1 MTPYPSLPSSHNGLK
16 AFEAA
21 ARLMSFTLA
30 ADELHVT
37 QSAISR
43 QIKQLED
50 ELNASLVIRKHRAI
64 ELTEHGH
71 DLYVALRE
79 SYANVEA
86 VIASWGEPKQ
96 KRIVI
101 KATLSFATRVL
112 ISKVRELNERY
123 QDYEIVIVPVIEED
137 ESINSSEYDLL
148 IFHTRFKKRY
158 DKAPNI
164 TFLREEFMAPV
175 CSTSLTNSASL
186 GNSTNLTNQD
196 TDLDSILTLPRLHPT
211 LDHHDWKVWLADV
224 ESPPK
229 KPVRNT
235 SFLSLDMALSACLSG
250 EGVTV
255 TDLLLVLQDL
265 QRGFLYCPK
274 DAKIQH
280 SAWTYFM
287 HQRTHT
293 PIINDL
299 IEWLREET
307 AKEIELLKSLAQQY
321 QWFGVIEQDKG
332 FGRLS

>member
-30 ADELHVT
+30 ADELNVT

-50 ELNASLVIRKHRAI
+50 DLNASLVIRKHRAI
-64 ELTEHGH
+64 ELTEQGH
-71 DLYVALRE
+71 DLYVALRDSYGNIE
-79 SYANVEA
+79 S
-86 VIASWGEPKQ
+86 VIASWSEPKQ

-123 QDYEIVIVPVIEED
+123 PDYEIVIVPVIEED
-137 ESINSSEYDLL
+137 EAINSSEYDLL

-158 DKAPNI
+158 DNTPDI

-186 GNSTNLTNQD
+186 TTQD
-196 TDLDSILTLPRLHPT
+196 TDLDSILTMPRLHPT

-224 ESPPK
+224 EFPPK

-235 SFLSLDMALSACLSG
+235 SFLSLDLALSACLSG

-255 TDLLLVLQDL
+255 TDLLLVLQEL

-274 DAKIQH
+274 NAKIQH
-280 SAWTYFM
+280 SAWTYFG
-287 HQRTHT
+287 HQRTHS
-293 PIINDL
+293 PVISDL
-299 IEWLREET
+299 IEWLKGET
-307 AKEIELLKSLAQQY
+307 AKEIELLKALSHQNH
-321 QWFGVIEQDKG
+321 WSGVIQDH
-332 FGRLS
+332 

>member
-30 ADELHVT
+30 ADELNVT

-50 ELNASLVIRKHRAI
+50 DLNASLVIRKHRAI
-64 ELTEHGH
+64 ELTEQGH
-71 DLYVALRE
+71 DLYVALRDSYGNIE
-79 SYANVEA
+79 S
-86 VIASWGEPKQ
+86 VIGSWSEPKQ

-123 QDYEIVIVPVIEED
+123 PDYEIVIVPVIEED
-137 ESINSSEYDLL
+137 EAINSSEYDLL

-158 DKAPNI
+158 DNTPDI

-186 GNSTNLTNQD
+186 TTQD
-196 TDLDSILTLPRLHPT
+196 TDLDSILTMPRLHPT

-224 ESPPK
+224 EFPPK

-235 SFLSLDMALSACLSG
+235 SFLSLDLALSACLSG

-255 TDLLLVLQDL
+255 TDLLLVLQEL

-274 DAKIQH
+274 NAKIQH
-280 SAWTYFM
+280 SAWTYFG
-287 HQRTHT
+287 HQRTHS
-293 PIINDL
+293 PVISDL
-299 IEWLREET
+299 IEWLKGET
-307 AKEIELLKSLAQQY
+307 AKEIELLKALSHQNH
-321 QWFGVIEQDKG
+321 WSGVIQDH
-332 FGRLS
+332 

>member
-50 ELNASLVIRKHRAI
+50 ELSASLVVRKHRAI
-64 ELTEHGH
+64 ELTPQGH
-71 DLYVALRE
+71 DLYRVLRE
-79 SYANVEA
+79 SYGNIEA
-86 VIASWGEPKQ
+86 VMASWKDPKQ

-123 QDYEIVIVPVIEED
+123 PDYEIVIVPVIEED
-137 ESINSSEYDLL
+137 EAINSSEYDLL

-158 DKAPNI
+158 DNAPDI

-175 CSTSLTNSASL
+175 CSTNVITE
-186 GNSTNLTNQD
+186 D
-196 TDLDSILTLPRLHPT
+196 TDLTSILTMPRIHPT

-255 TDLLLVLQDL
+255 TDLLLVLKEL
-265 QRGFLYCPK
+265 QRGFLYCPEH
-274 DAKIQH
+274 AKLQH
-280 SAWTYFM
+280 SAWTYYI

-293 PIINDL
+293 PVIDDIID
-299 IEWLREET
+299 WLREET
-307 AKEIELLKSLAQQY
+307 AKEIELLKQLALQY
-321 QWFGVIEQDKG
+321 HWSGVIKAQD
-332 FGRLS
+332 

>member
-1 MTPYPSLPSSHNGLK
+1 MTPYPSLPPSHNGLK

-30 ADELHVT
+30 AEELHVT

-64 ELTEHGH
+64 ELTVQGH

-79 SYANVEA
+79 SYANIEA
-86 VIASWGEPKQ
+86 VIASWSEPKQ

-123 QDYEIVIVPVIEED
+123 QDHEIVIVPVIEED

-158 DKAPNI
+158 DKAPDI

-175 CSTSLTNSASL
+175 CSTSLT
-186 GNSTNLTNQD
+186 TKD

-224 ESPPK
+224 EFPPK

-255 TDLLLVLQDL
+255 TDLLLVQQDL

-274 DAKIQH
+274 NAKIQH
-280 SAWTYFM
+280 SAWTYFI
-287 HQRTHT
+287 HQRSHT

-307 AKEIELLKSLAQQY
+307 TKEIELLKVLSHQNH
-321 QWFGVIEQDKG
+321 WFGVISDQQ
-332 FGRLS
+332 

>member
-30 ADELHVT
+30 ADELNVT

-64 ELTEHGH
+64 ELTVQGH

-79 SYANVEA
+79 SYGNIEA
-86 VIASWGEPKQ
+86 VIASWSEPKQ

-123 QDYEIVIVPVIEED
+123 QEYEIVIVPVIEED

-158 DKAPNI
+158 DKAPDI

-175 CSTSLTNSASL
+175 CSTSLT
-186 GNSTNLTNQD
+186 TKD

-255 TDLLLVLQDL
+255 TDLLLVRQDL

-274 DAKIQH
+274 NAKIQH
-280 SAWTYFM
+280 SAWTYFI
-287 HQRTHT
+287 HQRSHT

-307 AKEIELLKSLAQQY
+307 AKEIELLKSLAHQNH
-321 QWFGVIEQDKG
+321 WFGVISDHQ
-332 FGRLS
+332 

>member
-21 ARLMSFTLA
+21 SRLMSFTLA
-30 ADELHVT
+30 ADELNVT

-64 ELTEHGH
+64 ELTEQGH

-79 SYANVEA
+79 SYGNIES
-86 VIASWGEPKQ
+86 VIASWSEPKQ

-123 QDYEIVIVPVIEED
+123 PDYEIVIVPVIEED
-137 ESINSSEYDLL
+137 EAINSSEYDLL

-158 DKAPNI
+158 DNTPDI

-186 GNSTNLTNQD
+186 TTQD
-196 TDLDSILTLPRLHPT
+196 TDLDSILTMPRLHPT

-224 ESPPK
+224 EFPPK

-235 SFLSLDMALSACLSG
+235 SFLSLDLALSACLSG

-255 TDLLLVLQDL
+255 TDLLLVLQEL

-274 DAKIQH
+274 NAKIQH
-280 SAWTYFM
+280 SAWTYFG
-287 HQRTHT
+287 HQRTHS
-293 PIINDL
+293 PVINDL
-299 IEWLREET
+299 IEWLKGET
-307 AKEIELLKSLAQQY
+307 AKEIELLKALSHQNH
-321 QWFGVIEQDKG
+321 WSGVIQDH
-332 FGRLS
+332 

>member
-1 MTPYPSLPSSHNGLK
+1 MTPYPSLPPSHNGLK

-30 ADELHVT
+30 AEELHVT

-64 ELTEHGH
+64 ELTVQGH

-79 SYANVEA
+79 SYANIEA
-86 VIASWGEPKQ
+86 VIASWSEPKQ

-123 QDYEIVIVPVIEED
+123 QDHEIVIVPVIEED

-158 DKAPNI
+158 DKAPDI

-175 CSTSLTNSASL
+175 CSTSLT
-186 GNSTNLTNQD
+186 TKD

-224 ESPPK
+224 EFPPK

-255 TDLLLVLQDL
+255 TDLLLVQQDL

-274 DAKIQH
+274 NAKIQH
-280 SAWTYFM
+280 SAWTYFI
-287 HQRTHT
+287 HQRSHT

-307 AKEIELLKSLAQQY
+307 TKEIELLKVLSHQNH
-321 QWFGVIEQDKG
+321 WFGVIQDQQ
-332 FGRLS
+332 

>member
-1 MTPYPSLPSSHNGLK
+1 MTPYPNLPSSHNGLK

-30 ADELHVT
+30 ADELNVT

-50 ELNASLVIRKHRAI
+50 ELNAPLIIRKHRAI
-64 ELTEHGH
+64 ELTEQGH
-71 DLYVALRE
+71 DLYTALRE
-79 SYANVEA
+79 SYRSIES
-86 VIASWGEPKQ
+86 VIASWREPKQ

-123 QDYEIVIVPVIEED
+123 PDYEIVIVPVIEED
-137 ESINSSEYDLL
+137 EAINSSEYDLL
-148 IFHTRFKKRY
+148 IFHTRFKSRY
-158 DKAPNI
+158 DNAPDI

-175 CSTSLTNSASL
+175 CSTSLTNAL
-186 GNSTNLTNQD
+186 GLTKKD
-196 TDLDSILTLPRLHPT
+196 TDLDSILTMPRLHPT

-224 ESPPK
+224 ESPPT

-265 QRGFLYCPK
+265 QRGFLYCPQN
-274 DAKIQH
+274 AKIQH
-280 SAWTYFM
+280 SAWTYFI
-287 HQRTHT
+287 HQRTHST
-293 PIINDL
+293 VINDL
-299 IEWLREET
+299 IEWLKIET
-307 AKEIELLKSLAQQY
+307 KNEIELLKSLSQQNH
-321 QWFGVIEQDKG
+321 WSGVIEDQH
-332 FGRLS
+332 

>member
-21 ARLMSFTLA
+21 ARQMSFTLA
-30 ADELHVT
+30 ADELNVT

-64 ELTEHGH
+64 ELTEQGH
-71 DLYVALRE
+71 DLYVALRDSYGNIE
-79 SYANVEA
+79 S
-86 VIASWGEPKQ
+86 VIASWSEPKQ

-123 QDYEIVIVPVIEED
+123 PDYEIVIVPVIEED
-137 ESINSSEYDLL
+137 EAINSSEYDLL

-158 DKAPNI
+158 DNTPDI

-186 GNSTNLTNQD
+186 TTQD
-196 TDLDSILTLPRLHPT
+196 TDLDSILTMPRLHPT

-224 ESPPK
+224 EFPPK

-235 SFLSLDMALSACLSG
+235 SFLSLDLALSACLSG

-255 TDLLLVLQDL
+255 TDLLLVLQEL

-274 DAKIQH
+274 NAKIQH
-280 SAWTYFM
+280 SAWTYFG
-287 HQRTHT
+287 HQRTHS
-293 PIINDL
+293 PVISDL
-299 IEWLREET
+299 IEWLKGET
-307 AKEIELLKSLAQQY
+307 AKEIELLKALSHQNH
-321 QWFGVIEQDKG
+321 WSGVIQDH
-332 FGRLS
+332 

>member
-30 ADELHVT
+30 AEELHVT

-64 ELTEHGH
+64 ELTVQGH

-79 SYANVEA
+79 SYGNIES
-86 VIASWGEPKQ
+86 VIASWSEPKQ

-158 DKAPNI
+158 DKAPDI

-175 CSTSLTNSASL
+175 CSTSLM
-186 GNSTNLTNQD
+186 NSTSLITKDTN
-196 TDLDSILTLPRLHPT
+196 LDSILTLPRLHPT

-224 ESPPK
+224 ESPPT

-255 TDLLLVLQDL
+255 TDLLLVQQDL

-274 DAKIQH
+274 NAKIQH
-280 SAWTYFM
+280 SAWTYFI
-287 HQRTHT
+287 HQRSHT

-299 IEWLREET
+299 IEWLKEET
-307 AKEIELLKSLAQQY
+307 TKEIELLKALSQQNH
-321 QWFGVIEQDKG
+321 WFGVIQDH
-332 FGRLS
+332 

>member
-21 ARLMSFTLA
+21 ARLMSFTHA
-30 ADELHVT
+30 ADELNVT

-50 ELNASLVIRKHRAI
+50 ELNASLIIRKHRAI
-64 ELTEHGH
+64 ELTVQGH

-79 SYANVEA
+79 SYGNIEA
-86 VIASWGEPKQ
+86 VIASWSEPKQ

-123 QDYEIVIVPVIEED
+123 QDHEIVIVPVIEED

-158 DKAPNI
+158 DKAPDI

-175 CSTSLTNSASL
+175 CSTSLT
-186 GNSTNLTNQD
+186 TKD

-224 ESPPK
+224 EFPPK

-255 TDLLLVLQDL
+255 TDLLLVQQDL

-274 DAKIQH
+274 NAKIQH
-280 SAWTYFM
+280 SAWTYFI
-287 HQRTHT
+287 HQRSHT

-307 AKEIELLKSLAQQY
+307 TKEIELLKVLSHQNH
-321 QWFGVIEQDKG
+321 WSGVIEDQH
-332 FGRLS
+332 

>member
-30 ADELHVT
+30 AEELHVT

-64 ELTEHGH
+64 ELTVQGH

-79 SYANVEA
+79 SYGNIES
-86 VIASWGEPKQ
+86 VIASWSEPKQ

-123 QDYEIVIVPVIEED
+123 QDHEIVIVPVIEED

-148 IFHTRFKKRY
+148 IFHTRFKQRY
-158 DKAPNI
+158 DKAPDI

-175 CSTSLTNSASL
+175 CSTSLT
-186 GNSTNLTNQD
+186 TKD

-224 ESPPK
+224 EFPPT

-255 TDLLLVLQDL
+255 TDLLLVQQDL
-265 QRGFLYCPK
+265 QRGFLYCPNY
-274 DAKIQH
+274 AKIQH

-287 HQRTHT
+287 HQRTYT

-299 IEWLREET
+299 IAWLREET
-307 AKEIELLKSLAQQY
+307 AKEIELLKSLSKQY
-321 QWFGVIEQDKG
+321 QWSGVIADQQ
-332 FGRLS
+332 

>member
-30 ADELHVT
+30 AEELHVT

-64 ELTEHGH
+64 ELTVQGH

-79 SYANVEA
+79 SYGNIEA
-86 VIASWGEPKQ
+86 VIASWSEPKQ

-123 QDYEIVIVPVIEED
+123 QEYEIVIVPVIEED

-158 DKAPNI
+158 DKVPDI

-175 CSTSLTNSASL
+175 CSTSLT
-186 GNSTNLTNQD
+186 TKD

-255 TDLLLVLQDL
+255 TDLLLVQQDL

-274 DAKIQH
+274 NAKIQH
-280 SAWTYFM
+280 SAWTYFI
-287 HQRTHT
+287 HQRSHT

-307 AKEIELLKSLAQQY
+307 EKEIELLKALSHQNH
-321 QWFGVIEQDKG
+321 WFGVISDQQ
-332 FGRLS
+332 

>member
-30 ADELHVT
+30 ADELNVT

-43 QIKQLED
+43 QFKQLED

-64 ELTEHGH
+64 ELTEQGH
-71 DLYVALRE
+71 DLYVALRDSYGNIE
-79 SYANVEA
+79 S
-86 VIASWGEPKQ
+86 VIASWSEPKQ

-123 QDYEIVIVPVIEED
+123 PDYEIVIVPVIEED
-137 ESINSSEYDLL
+137 EAINSSEYDLL

-158 DKAPNI
+158 DNAPDI

-186 GNSTNLTNQD
+186 TTQD
-196 TDLDSILTLPRLHPT
+196 TDLDSILTMPRLHPT

-224 ESPPK
+224 EFPPK

-235 SFLSLDMALSACLSG
+235 SFLSLDLALSACLSG

-255 TDLLLVLQDL
+255 TDLLLVLQEL

-274 DAKIQH
+274 NAKIQH
-280 SAWTYFM
+280 SAWTYFG
-287 HQRTHT
+287 HQRTHS
-293 PIINDL
+293 PVINDL
-299 IEWLREET
+299 IEWLKGET
-307 AKEIELLKSLAQQY
+307 AKEIELLKALSHQNH
-321 QWFGVIEQDKG
+321 WSGVIQDH
-332 FGRLS
+332 

>member
-30 ADELHVT
+30 ADELNVT

-50 ELNASLVIRKHRAI
+50 ESNASLVIRKHRAI
-64 ELTEHGH
+64 ELTVQGH

-79 SYANVEA
+79 SYGNIEA
-86 VIASWGEPKQ
+86 VIASWSEPKQ

-123 QDYEIVIVPVIEED
+123 QEYEIVIVPVIEED

-158 DKAPNI
+158 DKAPDI

-175 CSTSLTNSASL
+175 CSTSLT
-186 GNSTNLTNQD
+186 TKD

-255 TDLLLVLQDL
+255 TDLLLVRQDL

-274 DAKIQH
+274 NAKIQH
-280 SAWTYFM
+280 SAWTYFI
-287 HQRTHT
+287 HQRSHT

-307 AKEIELLKSLAQQY
+307 EKEIELLKALSHQNH
-321 QWFGVIEQDKG
+321 WFGVISDQQ
-332 FGRLS
+332 

>member
-64 ELTEHGH
+64 ELTVQGH

-79 SYANVEA
+79 SYGNIEA
-86 VIASWGEPKQ
+86 VIASWSEPKQ

-123 QDYEIVIVPVIEED
+123 QDHEIVIVPVIEED

-158 DKAPNI
+158 DKAPDI

-175 CSTSLTNSASL
+175 CSTSLTNK
-186 GNSTNLTNQD
+186 D

-224 ESPPK
+224 EFPPK

-255 TDLLLVLQDL
+255 TDLLLVQQDL

-274 DAKIQH
+274 NAKIQH

-307 AKEIELLKSLAQQY
+307 AKEIELLKSLSHQNH
-321 QWFGVIEQDKG
+321 WFGVIQDY
-332 FGRLS
+332 

>member
-21 ARLMSFTLA
+21 SRLMSFTLA
-30 ADELHVT
+30 ADELNVT

-64 ELTEHGH
+64 ELTEQGH
-71 DLYVALRE
+71 DLYVALRDSYGNIE
-79 SYANVEA
+79 S
-86 VIASWGEPKQ
+86 VIASWSEPKQ

-123 QDYEIVIVPVIEED
+123 PDYEIVIVPVIEED
-137 ESINSSEYDLL
+137 EAINSSEYDLL

-158 DKAPNI
+158 DNTPDI

-186 GNSTNLTNQD
+186 TTQD
-196 TDLDSILTLPRLHPT
+196 TDLDSILTMPRLHPT

-224 ESPPK
+224 EFPPK

-235 SFLSLDMALSACLSG
+235 SFLSLDLALSACLSG

-255 TDLLLVLQDL
+255 TDLLLVLQEL

-274 DAKIQH
+274 NAKIQH
-280 SAWTYFM
+280 SAWTYFG
-287 HQRTHT
+287 HQRTHS
-293 PIINDL
+293 PVINDL
-299 IEWLREET
+299 IEWLKGET
-307 AKEIELLKSLAQQY
+307 AKEIKLLKALSHQNH
-321 QWFGVIEQDKG
+321 WSGVIQDH
-332 FGRLS
+332 

>member
-30 ADELHVT
+30 AEELHVT

-64 ELTEHGH
+64 ELTVQGH

-79 SYANVEA
+79 SYGNIEA
-86 VIASWGEPKQ
+86 VIASWSEPKQ

-123 QDYEIVIVPVIEED
+123 QDHEIVIVPVIEED

-158 DKAPNI
+158 DKAPDI

-175 CSTSLTNSASL
+175 CSTSLT
-186 GNSTNLTNQD
+186 TKD

-224 ESPPK
+224 EFPPK

-255 TDLLLVLQDL
+255 TDLLLVQQDL
-265 QRGFLYCPK
+265 QRGFLYCPRN
-274 DAKIQH
+274 AKIQH

-287 HQRTHT
+287 HQRSHT

-307 AKEIELLKSLAQQY
+307 TKEIELLKVLAQQY
-321 QWFGVIEQDKG
+321 QWFGVIEQDKA
-332 FGRLS
+332 FGRLF

>member
-30 ADELHVT
+30 AEELHVT

-64 ELTEHGH
+64 ELTVQGH

-79 SYANVEA
+79 SYGNIEA
-86 VIASWGEPKQ
+86 VIAPWSEPKQ

-123 QDYEIVIVPVIEED
+123 QEYEIVIVPVIEED

-158 DKAPNI
+158 DKAPDI

-175 CSTSLTNSASL
+175 CSTSLT
-186 GNSTNLTNQD
+186 TKD

-255 TDLLLVLQDL
+255 TDLLLVQQDL

-274 DAKIQH
+274 NAKIQH
-280 SAWTYFM
+280 SAWTYFI
-287 HQRTHT
+287 HQRSHT

-307 AKEIELLKSLAQQY
+307 EKEIELLKALSHQNH
-321 QWFGVIEQDKG
+321 WFGVISDQQ
-332 FGRLS
+332 

>member
-30 ADELHVT
+30 AEELHVT

-64 ELTEHGH
+64 ELTVQGH

-79 SYANVEA
+79 SYGNIES
-86 VIASWGEPKQ
+86 VIASWSEPKQ

-158 DKAPNI
+158 DKAPDI

-175 CSTSLTNSASL
+175 CSTSLM
-186 GNSTNLTNQD
+186 NSTSLITKD

-224 ESPPK
+224 ESPPT

-255 TDLLLVLQDL
+255 TDLLLVQQDL

-274 DAKIQH
+274 NAKIQH
-280 SAWTYFM
+280 SAWTYFI
-287 HQRTHT
+287 HQRSHT

-307 AKEIELLKSLAQQY
+307 EKEIELLKALSHQNH
-321 QWFGVIEQDKG
+321 WFGVISDQQ
-332 FGRLS
+332 

>member
-1 MTPYPSLPSSHNGLK
+1 
-16 AFEAA
+16 
-21 ARLMSFTLA
+21 MSFTLA
-30 ADELHVT
+30 AEELHVT

-64 ELTEHGH
+64 ELTVQGH

-79 SYANVEA
+79 SYGNIEA
-86 VIASWGEPKQ
+86 VIASWSEPKQ

-123 QDYEIVIVPVIEED
+123 QEYEIVIVPVIEED

-158 DKAPNI
+158 DKAPDI

-175 CSTSLTNSASL
+175 CSTSLT
-186 GNSTNLTNQD
+186 TKD

-255 TDLLLVLQDL
+255 TDLLLVQQDL

-274 DAKIQH
+274 NAKIQH
-280 SAWTYFM
+280 SAWTYFI
-287 HQRTHT
+287 HQRSHT

-307 AKEIELLKSLAQQY
+307 EKEIELLKALSHQNH
-321 QWFGVIEQDKG
+321 WFGVISDQQ
-332 FGRLS
+332 

>member
-21 ARLMSFTLA
+21 SRLMSFTLA
-30 ADELHVT
+30 ADELNVT

-50 ELNASLVIRKHRAI
+50 ELNASLIIRKHRAI
-64 ELTEHGH
+64 ELTEQGH
-71 DLYVALRE
+71 DLYVALRDSYGNIE
-79 SYANVEA
+79 S
-86 VIASWGEPKQ
+86 VIASWSEPKQ

-123 QDYEIVIVPVIEED
+123 PDYEIVIVPVIEED
-137 ESINSSEYDLL
+137 EAINSSEYDLL

-158 DKAPNI
+158 DNAPDI

-186 GNSTNLTNQD
+186 TTQD
-196 TDLDSILTLPRLHPT
+196 TDLDSILTMPRLHPT

-224 ESPPK
+224 EFPPK

-235 SFLSLDMALSACLSG
+235 SFLSLDLALSACLSG

-255 TDLLLVLQDL
+255 TDLLLVLQEL

-274 DAKIQH
+274 NAKIQH
-280 SAWTYFM
+280 SAWTYFG
-287 HQRTHT
+287 HQRTHS
-293 PIINDL
+293 PVINDL
-299 IEWLREET
+299 IEWLKGET
-307 AKEIELLKSLAQQY
+307 AKEIELLKALSHQNH
-321 QWFGVIEQDKG
+321 WSGVIQDH
-332 FGRLS
+332 

>member
-30 ADELHVT
+30 AEELHVT

-64 ELTEHGH
+64 ELTVQGH

-79 SYANVEA
+79 SYGNIEA
-86 VIASWGEPKQ
+86 VIASWSEPKQ

-123 QDYEIVIVPVIEED
+123 QDHEIVIVPVIEED

-158 DKAPNI
+158 DKAPDI

-175 CSTSLTNSASL
+175 CSTSLT
-186 GNSTNLTNQD
+186 TKD

-224 ESPPK
+224 EFPPK

-255 TDLLLVLQDL
+255 TDLLLVQQDL
-265 QRGFLYCPK
+265 QRGFLYCPRN
-274 DAKIQH
+274 AKIQH
-280 SAWTYFM
+280 SAWTYFI
-287 HQRTHT
+287 HQRSHT

-307 AKEIELLKSLAQQY
+307 TKEIELLKALSHQNH
-321 QWFGVIEQDKG
+321 WFGVISDQ
-332 FGRLS
+332 

>member
-64 ELTEHGH
+64 ELTEQGH

-79 SYANVEA
+79 SYANVET

-175 CSTSLTNSASL
+175 CSTSLTNK
-186 GNSTNLTNQD
+186 D

-224 ESPPK
+224 EFPPK

-321 QWFGVIEQDKG
+321 QWFGVIDQDKG

>member
-30 ADELHVT
+30 AEELHVT

-50 ELNASLVIRKHRAI
+50 ELNASLIIRKHRAI
-64 ELTEHGH
+64 ELTMQGH

-79 SYANVEA
+79 SYGNIES
-86 VIASWGEPKQ
+86 VIASWSEPKQ

-123 QDYEIVIVPVIEED
+123 SDYEIVIVPVIEED
-137 ESINSSEYDLL
+137 EAINSSEYDLL

-158 DKAPNI
+158 DNAPDI

-186 GNSTNLTNQD
+186 NNKD
-196 TDLDSILTLPRLHPT
+196 TDLDSILTMPRLHPT

-224 ESPPK
+224 EFPPK

-265 QRGFLYCPK
+265 QRGFLYCPEN
-274 DAKIQH
+274 AKIQN
-280 SAWTYFM
+280 SAWTYFI
-287 HQRTHT
+287 HQRTHS
-293 PIINDL
+293 PVISGL
-299 IEWLREET
+299 IDWLKIET
-307 AKEIELLKSLAQQY
+307 AKEIELLKVLSHQNH
-321 QWFGVIEQDKG
+321 WSGVIEDQH
-332 FGRLS
+332 

>member
-16 AFEAA
+16 AFEAT

-30 ADELHVT
+30 SNELHVT

-64 ELTEHGH
+64 ELTVQGH

-79 SYANVEA
+79 SYGNIEA
-86 VIASWGEPKQ
+86 VIASWSEPKQ

-148 IFHTRFKKRY
+148 IFHTRFKNRY
-158 DKAPNI
+158 SNVLDI

-175 CSTSLTNSASL
+175 CSKSLATK
-186 GNSTNLTNQD
+186 D

-224 ESPPK
+224 ESPPN

-265 QRGFLYCPK
+265 QRGFLYCPMY
-274 DAKIQH
+274 AQIQN
-280 SAWTYFM
+280 SAWTYFI
-287 HQRTHT
+287 HQHTHS
-293 PIINDL
+293 PVINDL
-299 IEWLREET
+299 IDWLKIET
-307 AKEIELLKSLAQQY
+307 EKEIELLKTLSHQNH
-321 QWFGVIEQDKG
+321 WSGVIKDQ
-332 FGRLS
+332 

>member
-30 ADELHVT
+30 AEELHVT

-64 ELTEHGH
+64 ELTVQGH

-79 SYANVEA
+79 SYGNIEA
-86 VIASWGEPKQ
+86 VIASWSEPKQ

-123 QDYEIVIVPVIEED
+123 QDHEIVIVPVIEED

-158 DKAPNI
+158 DKAPDI

-175 CSTSLTNSASL
+175 CSTSLTNSANL
-186 GNSTNLTNQD
+186 TNSTNLTSKD
-196 TDLDSILTLPRLHPT
+196 TDLDSILTMPRLHPT

-224 ESPPK
+224 EFPPK

-255 TDLLLVLQDL
+255 TDLLLVQQDL

-274 DAKIQH
+274 NAKIQH

-287 HQRTHT
+287 HQRTHK

-307 AKEIELLKSLAQQY
+307 AKEIELLKSLSHQNH
-321 QWFGVIEQDKG
+321 WFGVIQDY
-332 FGRLS
+332 

>member
-30 ADELHVT
+30 ADELNVT

-64 ELTEHGH
+64 ELTEQGH
-71 DLYVALRE
+71 DLYVALRDSYGNIE
-79 SYANVEA
+79 S
-86 VIASWGEPKQ
+86 VIASWSEPKQ

-123 QDYEIVIVPVIEED
+123 PDYEIVIVPVIEED
-137 ESINSSEYDLL
+137 EAINSSEYDLL

-158 DKAPNI
+158 DNTPDI
-164 TFLREEFMAPV
+164 TFFREEFMAPV
-175 CSTSLTNSASL
+175 CSTSLTNSA
-186 GNSTNLTNQD
+186 GLTTQD
-196 TDLDSILTLPRLHPT
+196 TDLDSILTMPRLHPT

-224 ESPPK
+224 EFPPK

-235 SFLSLDMALSACLSG
+235 SFLSLDLALSACLSG

-255 TDLLLVLQDL
+255 TDLLLVLQEL

-274 DAKIQH
+274 NAKIQH
-280 SAWTYFM
+280 SAWTYFG
-287 HQRTHT
+287 HQRTHS
-293 PIINDL
+293 PVINDL
-299 IEWLREET
+299 IEWLKGET
-307 AKEIELLKSLAQQY
+307 AKEIELLKALSHQNH
-321 QWFGVIEQDKG
+321 WSGVIQDH
-332 FGRLS
+332 

>member
-30 ADELHVT
+30 AEELHVT

-64 ELTEHGH
+64 ELTVQGH

-79 SYANVEA
+79 SYGNIEA
-86 VIASWGEPKQ
+86 VIASWSEPKQ

-123 QDYEIVIVPVIEED
+123 QDHEIVIVPVIEED

-158 DKAPNI
+158 DKAPDI

-175 CSTSLTNSASL
+175 CSTSLT
-186 GNSTNLTNQD
+186 TKD

-224 ESPPK
+224 EFPPK

-255 TDLLLVLQDL
+255 TDLLLVQQDL

-274 DAKIQH
+274 NAKIQH

-307 AKEIELLKSLAQQY
+307 AKEIELLKSLSHQNH
-321 QWFGVIEQDKG
+321 WFGVIQDY
-332 FGRLS
+332 

>member
-30 ADELHVT
+30 AEELHVT

-64 ELTEHGH
+64 ELTVQGH

-79 SYANVEA
+79 SYGNIEA
-86 VIASWGEPKQ
+86 VIASWSEPKQ

-123 QDYEIVIVPVIEED
+123 QDHEIVIVPVIEED

-158 DKAPNI
+158 DKAPDI

-175 CSTSLTNSASL
+175 CSTSLT
-186 GNSTNLTNQD
+186 TKD

-224 ESPPK
+224 EFPPK

-255 TDLLLVLQDL
+255 TDLLLVQQDL
-265 QRGFLYCPK
+265 QRGFLYCPRN
-274 DAKIQH
+274 AKIQH

-287 HQRTHT
+287 HQRSHT

-307 AKEIELLKSLAQQY
+307 TKEIELLKVLAQQY

-332 FGRLS
+332 FGRVS

>member
-30 ADELHVT
+30 AEELHVT

-64 ELTEHGH
+64 ELTVQGH

-79 SYANVEA
+79 SYGNIEA
-86 VIASWGEPKQ
+86 VIASWSEPKQ

-123 QDYEIVIVPVIEED
+123 PDYEIVIVPVIEED
-137 ESINSSEYDLL
+137 EAINSSEYDLL

-158 DKAPNI
+158 DNTPDI

-186 GNSTNLTNQD
+186 TTQD
-196 TDLDSILTLPRLHPT
+196 TDLDSILTMPRLHPT

-224 ESPPK
+224 QFPPK

-255 TDLLLVLQDL
+255 TDLLLVQQDL

-274 DAKIQH
+274 NAKIQH

-307 AKEIELLKSLAQQY
+307 VKEIELLKSLSHQNH
-321 QWFGVIEQDKG
+321 WFGVIQDY
-332 FGRLS
+332 

>member
-30 ADELHVT
+30 ADELNVT

-64 ELTEHGH
+64 ELTEQGH
-71 DLYVALRE
+71 DLYVALRDSYGNIE
-79 SYANVEA
+79 S
-86 VIASWGEPKQ
+86 VIASWSEPKQ

-123 QDYEIVIVPVIEED
+123 PDYEIVIVPVIEED
-137 ESINSSEYDLL
+137 EAINSSEYDLL

-158 DKAPNI
+158 DNTPDI

-186 GNSTNLTNQD
+186 TTQD
-196 TDLDSILTLPRLHPT
+196 TNLDSILTMPRLHPT

-224 ESPPK
+224 EFPPK

-235 SFLSLDMALSACLSG
+235 SFLSLDLALSACLSG

-255 TDLLLVLQDL
+255 TDLLLVLQEL

-274 DAKIQH
+274 NAKIQH
-280 SAWTYFM
+280 SAWTYFG
-287 HQRTHT
+287 HQRTHS
-293 PIINDL
+293 PVINDL

-307 AKEIELLKSLAQQY
+307 TKEIELLKSLAHQNH
-321 QWFGVIEQDKG
+321 WFGVISDHQ
-332 FGRLS
+332 

>member
-30 ADELHVT
+30 AEELHVT

-64 ELTEHGH
+64 ELTVQGH

-79 SYANVEA
+79 SYGNIEA
-86 VIASWGEPKQ
+86 IIASWSEPKQ

-123 QDYEIVIVPVIEED
+123 QDHEIVIVPVIEED

-158 DKAPNI
+158 DKAPDI

-175 CSTSLTNSASL
+175 CSTNIITE
-186 GNSTNLTNQD
+186 D
-196 TDLDSILTLPRLHPT
+196 TDLTSILTMPRIHPT
-211 LDHHDWKVWLADV
+211 LDHHDWKAWLADV

-229 KPVRNT
+229 KSVRNT

-255 TDLLLVLQDL
+255 TDLLLVQQDL

-274 DAKIQH
+274 NAKIQH

-307 AKEIELLKSLAQQY
+307 EKEIELLKSLSHQNH
-321 QWFGVIEQDKG
+321 WFGVIQDY
-332 FGRLS
+332 

>member
-30 ADELHVT
+30 AEELHVT

-64 ELTEHGH
+64 ELTVQGH

-79 SYANVEA
+79 SYGNIEA
-86 VIASWGEPKQ
+86 VIASWSEPKQ

-123 QDYEIVIVPVIEED
+123 QEYEIVIVPVIEED

-158 DKAPNI
+158 DKAPDI

-175 CSTSLTNSASL
+175 CSTSLT
-186 GNSTNLTNQD
+186 TKD

-255 TDLLLVLQDL
+255 TDLLLVQQDL

-274 DAKIQH
+274 NAKIQH
-280 SAWTYFM
+280 SAWTYFI
-287 HQRTHT
+287 HQRSHT

-299 IEWLREET
+299 IEWPREET
-307 AKEIELLKSLAQQY
+307 EKEIELLKALSHQNH
-321 QWFGVIEQDKG
+321 WFGVISDQQ
-332 FGRLS
+332 

>member
-21 ARLMSFTLA
+21 ARLKSFTLA
-30 ADELHVT
+30 AEELHVT

-64 ELTEHGH
+64 ELTVQGH

-79 SYANVEA
+79 SYGNIEA
-86 VIASWGEPKQ
+86 VIASWSEPKQ

-123 QDYEIVIVPVIEED
+123 QEYEIVIVPVIEED

-158 DKAPNI
+158 DKAPDI

-175 CSTSLTNSASL
+175 CSTSLT
-186 GNSTNLTNQD
+186 TKD

-255 TDLLLVLQDL
+255 TDLLLVQQDL

-274 DAKIQH
+274 NAKIQH
-280 SAWTYFM
+280 SAWTYFI
-287 HQRTHT
+287 HQRSHT

-307 AKEIELLKSLAQQY
+307 EKEIELLKALSHQNH
-321 QWFGVIEQDKG
+321 WFGVISDQQ
-332 FGRLS
+332 

>member
-30 ADELHVT
+30 ADELNVT

-50 ELNASLVIRKHRAI
+50 DLNASLIIRKHRAI
-64 ELTEHGH
+64 ELTVQGH

-79 SYANVEA
+79 SYGNIES
-86 VIASWGEPKQ
+86 VIASWSEPKQ

-123 QDYEIVIVPVIEED
+123 SDYEIVIVPVIEED
-137 ESINSSEYDLL
+137 EAINSSEYDLL

-158 DKAPNI
+158 DNAPDI

-175 CSTSLTNSASL
+175 CSTSLT
-186 GNSTNLTNQD
+186 TKD
-196 TDLDSILTLPRLHPT
+196 TDLDSILTMPRLHPT

-224 ESPPK
+224 EFPPK

-265 QRGFLYCPK
+265 QRGFLYCPEN
-274 DAKIQH
+274 AKIQN
-280 SAWTYFM
+280 SAWTYFI
-287 HQRTHT
+287 HQRTHS
-293 PIINDL
+293 PVIDDL
-299 IEWLREET
+299 IEWLKEET
-307 AKEIELLKSLAQQY
+307 TKEIELLKALSHQNH
-321 QWFGVIEQDKG
+321 WSGVIQDH
-332 FGRLS
+332 